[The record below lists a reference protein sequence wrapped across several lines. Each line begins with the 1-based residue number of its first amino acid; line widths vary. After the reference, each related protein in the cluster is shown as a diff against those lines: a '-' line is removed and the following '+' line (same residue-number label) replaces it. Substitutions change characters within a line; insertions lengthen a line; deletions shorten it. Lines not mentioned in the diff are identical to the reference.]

1 LIYQGVS
8 AITIGEMLT
17 GLRFFFNITL
27 YRPEVTEQMHPV
39 RDAQRLSGV
48 LTREE
53 ATRLID
59 AMRADA
65 LVAALMTA

>member
-1 LIYQGVS
+1 
-8 AITIGEMLT
+8 
-17 GLRFFFNITL
+17 
-27 YRPEVTEQMHPV
+27 MHPV